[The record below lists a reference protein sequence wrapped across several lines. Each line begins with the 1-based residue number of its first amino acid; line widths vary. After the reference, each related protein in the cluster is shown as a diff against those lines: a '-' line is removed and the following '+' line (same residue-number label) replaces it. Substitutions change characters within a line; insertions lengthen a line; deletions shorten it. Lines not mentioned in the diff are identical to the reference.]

1 MRLPADFLLLL
12 PSRPAQVEVVQKT
25 PEARLPG
32 LRESRPMTSI
42 YCETCGEWVFG
53 ARPDDDAIVILIHA
67 LAGHTLRESE
77 TDEGRMEP
85 HGV

>member
-1 MRLPADFLLLL
+1 
-12 PSRPAQVEVVQKT
+12 
-25 PEARLPG
+25 
-32 LRESRPMTSI
+32 MTSI